1 LLQPTL
7 WHETGW
13 PRVNE
18 RTLAT
23 MELTDSRLELVE
35 IQFEISITDPHASE
49 EDQAS
54 PYCKALYQLV
64 EVSVDAFGAPQRR
77 ELFAPRLMRPS
88 LAECVGEAW
97 PSELDLDSW
106 GGSPEG
112 ARVLMENLVQVV
124 RSDDGQRPVIA
135 FLSDG
140 QAADGGAWHLVMA
153 PIVMGRVR
161 MELAE
166 VVWRGWLVE
175 GDRGCGI
182 RWEAREDSNHK
193 HSALPETVRHA
204 VNSDDFR
211 CGHRDSMERQTTLE
225 AIACCDGPCLI
236 ADWNTATDPC
246 GK

>member
-1 LLQPTL
+1 MKHPHHSRAANALRSLAVGCVVAAGLAASPADADNPLTSIVYEPTHVLLQPTL

-23 MELTDSRLELVE
+23 VELTDSRLELVE
-35 IQFEISITDPHASE
+35 IQFEISIADPHASP
-49 EDQAS
+49 DAQTS

-77 ELFAPRLMRPS
+77 ELFAPRLMRPA

-124 RSDDGQRPVIA
+124 QRGDEQQPMIA

-140 QAADGGAWHLVMA
+140 QAADGGAWHMVVA

-166 VVWRGWLVE
+166 VVWRGWLE
-175 GDRGCGI
+175 GT
-182 RWEAREDSNHK
+182 NV
-193 HSALPETVRHA
+193 ALVA
-204 VNSDDFR
+204 
-211 CGHRDSMERQTTLE
+211 
-225 AIACCDGPCLI
+225 GPI
-236 ADWNTATDPC
+236 GEMAD
-246 GK
+246 